1 MEQSSDKSPELSSL
15 PARFVKTFVAPG
27 ELFDELREQPV
38 WIGALAV
45 VAVAGLVSSL
55 LIPESAIREAVMAQ
69 AGADGGAEVTAE
81 QIDQMV
87 TVGRWMGY
95 IGSVLGPL
103 ILAAVITGFLMFT
116 FNLVLG
122 GQATFRQLFSVSS
135 HALFI
140 PTVGGLVT
148 LPLILASGDLQ
159 TALAL
164 HLLVPGLE
172 SDTYSYRFL
181 HGLNVFSLAAAGV
194 LGVAVSRIYR
204 NREAGSAALVI
215 VGAYVAFK
223 AVMALF
229 GGMTPG
235 G

>member
-1 MEQSSDKSPELSSL
+1 MERATDSSPELSSL

-27 ELFDELREQPV
+27 ELFDELRERPV

-55 LIPESAIREAVMAQ
+55 LIPESVLREAMMAQ
-69 AGADGGAEVTAE
+69 AGAGGGGELSTE

-87 TVGRWMGY
+87 TVGRWTGY
-95 IGSVLGPL
+95 IGSVVGPF
-103 ILAAVITGFLMFT
+103 ILAAVIAGFLVFT
-116 FNLVLG
+116 FNVVLG
-122 GQATFRQLFSVSS
+122 GQATFRQLFSASA

-140 PTVGGLVT
+140 PMVGGLVT

-172 SDTYSYRFL
+172 ADTYSYRFL

-204 NREAGSAALVI
+204 NREAGSASLVI
-215 VGAYVAFK
+215 VGTYVAFK
-223 AVMALF
+223 ALTALF
-229 GGMTPG
+229 GGLTPG